1 MDPVA
6 ISLTC
11 LALVLVLLALR
22 VPIAFALGTAA
33 VVGFLL
39 FFGWRPGSEPHLGRA
54 LRPALSLL
62 ASAPFEFIHRYEMS
76 MIPLFIAL
84 GHIAYQADITRH
96 IYDAIRVWLAR
107 LPGGLAMASV
117 VGCGGFSAITG
128 SSVACASA
136 MGRIAVPEMLR
147 HGYAPALATG
157 SVAAGGTLGSL
168 IPPSLLF
175 VLYGVFTEES
185 VSKLFLAGIVP
196 GVLSLLGFL
205 LSIAWW
211 VGRHPHV
218 APAATE
224 HWSRAERWRALL
236 QAWPAVLLFVL
247 VVGGIYLGVFTPTE
261 AAAVSVCLALLI
273 GWATRKLTWAG
284 LGEALR
290 DTAVQTATIF
300 AIAIGAKLLVSLLS
314 LTGLAPALLHMIEAV
329 AVSDALVLAALV
341 VLYLVLGMFLD
352 SIGILLLTLPLT
364 VPLVDGMGMDLIWFG
379 VIVVK
384 LLEIGLI
391 TPPIGLNVF
400 VIHGVLDGRVRLE
413 DIFRGVSR
421 FLVVDLLVL
430 LLLLLFPVLSLFIP
444 QSMG

>member
-1 MDPVA
+1 MDPLA
-6 ISLTC
+6 ISLSC

-22 VPIAFALGTAA
+22 VPIAFALGAAA
-33 VVGFLL
+33 VVGFVL
-39 FFGWRPGSEPHLGRA
+39 FFGWRPGAEPQFGRA
-54 LRPALSLL
+54 LRPVLSLL

-147 HGYAPALATG
+147 HGYAPSLATG

-196 GVLSLLGFL
+196 GLLSLLGFL

-211 VGRHPHV
+211 VGRHPQV

-224 HWSRAERWRALL
+224 ASTWAQRRGALL
-236 QAWPAVLLFVL
+236 QAWPALLLFLL

-273 GWATRKLTWAG
+273 GWGTRKLSWAG

-314 LTGLAPALLHMIEAV
+314 LTGLAPALLQLIEEV
-329 AVSDALVLAALV
+329 AVSDVLVLAALV
-341 VLYLVLGMFLD
+341 VMYLVLGMFLD

-421 FLVVDLLVL
+421 FLILDLVVL
-430 LLLLLFPVLSLFIP
+430 LLLLLFPALSLFIP
-444 QSMG
+444 NSMG